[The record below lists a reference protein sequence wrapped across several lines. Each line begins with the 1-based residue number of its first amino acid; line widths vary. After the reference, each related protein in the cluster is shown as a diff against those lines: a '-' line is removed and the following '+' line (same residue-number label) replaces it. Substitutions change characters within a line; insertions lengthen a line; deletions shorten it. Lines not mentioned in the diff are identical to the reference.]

1 MNHTISQD
9 LCSLQDP
16 EAVQVAKQL
25 EREEG
30 FARVA
35 TKVDLAILYPTA
47 YRWQWVS
54 VLFSVYCT
62 VLIYLYRS

>member
-1 MNHTISQD
+1 MVELFVKNHLSPHMVHERPNFTSD

-30 FARVA
+30 FARFA
-35 TKVDLAILYPTA
+35 TKVYPPILYG
-47 YRWQWVS
+47 
-54 VLFSVYCT
+54 L
-62 VLIYLYRS
+62 